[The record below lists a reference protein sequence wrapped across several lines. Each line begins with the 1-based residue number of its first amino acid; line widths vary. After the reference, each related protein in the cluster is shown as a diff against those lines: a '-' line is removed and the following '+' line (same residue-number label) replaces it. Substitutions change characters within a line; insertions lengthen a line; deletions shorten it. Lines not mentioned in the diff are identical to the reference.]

1 MVDTTLIYEM
11 KPENPVTPDEN
22 IENPK
27 PRGRGRPKKVK
38 TPEEIEQDR
47 IKYNEYQKNYLK
59 QRIENDPEFAEKS
72 RIQHRIRSRRYVEK
86 NRDRLKQ
93 ERDELVRKSKLFD
106 EIVKNLSV

>member
-1 MVDTTLIYEM
+1 MVDSTLMYEINNVN
-11 KPENPVTPDEN
+11 PESSPEPEV
-22 IENPK
+22 NPK
-27 PRGRGRPKKVK
+27 KTRGRPKKVK